1 VVPIFTYR
9 DDRKLFAVAGAII
22 VAALLALLQLEYARS
37 GRSSPLTTAI
47 TSIGA
52 WAQLAATTVTGA
64 IRDGAGNIAR
74 TPQLAHDN
82 GDLRT
87 QVAQLTAENAALNE
101 ALARTPAESALA
113 RAQLAAPDGIPANV
127 IGFDP
132 ENALHVIT
140 IDRGAKDHLNVD
152 DGVMTGDGVVGT
164 VVEVD
169 PLSAKVLLIN
179 DPTSRLTAQIQKGRW
194 WAIAVGTLTRVKLRF
209 ISQDA
214 KLHVG
219 DRVVT
224 GAGRSFRPGVPIGRI
239 SALEPM
245 NAGALDQS
253 AIVDPAANLNGL
265 TRVLVVPK

>member
-22 VAALLALLQLEYARS
+22 VAALLALLQLDFTRS
-37 GRSSPLTTAI
+37 GRPSPLTIVI
-47 TSIGA
+47 TTVSA
-52 WAQLAATTVTGA
+52 WAQLAAATVTNGT
-64 IRDGAGNIAR
+64 RDGVNSVVHL
-74 TPQLAHDN
+74 PQLAHDN
-82 GDLRT
+82 GDLRAD
-87 QVAQLTAENAALNE
+87 VARLTAENRVLSE
-101 ALARTPAESALA
+101 TLSRVPAEAALA
-113 RAQLAAPDGIPANV
+113 RAQVAEPNGIPANV

-140 IDRGAKDHLNVD
+140 IDRGAKDHLRTD
-152 DGVMTGDGVVGT
+152 DGVMTGDGVVGR

-179 DPTSRLTAQIQKGRW
+179 DPTSRLTAQVQRGRW

-214 KLHVG
+214 KLRVG

-224 GAGRSFRPGVPIGRI
+224 GEGRSFRAGVTIGRI
-239 SALEPM
+239 ATLEPM

-253 AIVDPAANLNGL
+253 AIVEPAANLGGL

>member
-1 VVPIFTYR
+1 MVPIFTYR

-22 VAALLALLQLEYARS
+22 VAALLALLQLDFTRS
-37 GRSSPLTTAI
+37 GRASPLTVVI
-47 TSIGA
+47 TTVTA
-52 WAQLAATTVTGA
+52 WAQFAASTVTNGA
-64 IRDGAGNIAR
+64 RDGANSVVQL
-74 TPQLAHDN
+74 PQLERDN
-82 GDLRT
+82 GELRAN
-87 QVAQLTAENAALNE
+87 VAQLTAENRELTE
-101 ALARTPAESALA
+101 TLARVPAEAALA
-113 RAQLAAPDGIPANV
+113 RAQAIEPKGIPANV

-140 IDRGAKDHLNVD
+140 IDRGAKDHLNTD
-152 DGVMTGDGVVGT
+152 DGVMTGDGVVGR
-164 VVEVD
+164 VIEVD

-179 DPTSRLTAQIQKGRW
+179 DPTSRLTAQVQRGRW

-224 GAGRSFRPGVPIGRI
+224 GEGRSFRAGVLIGRI
-239 SALEPM
+239 ATLEPM

-253 AIVDPAANLNGL
+253 AIVEPAANLGGL

>member
-1 VVPIFTYR
+1 MVPIFTYR
-9 DDRKLFAVAGAII
+9 DDRKLFAVAGALI
-22 VAALLALLQLEYARS
+22 VAALLALLQLDFNRS
-37 GRSSPLTTAI
+37 GRTSPLSAIVTTA
-47 TSIGA
+47 SA
-52 WAQLAATTVTGA
+52 WAQLAATTVTNAVRGGA
-64 IRDGAGNIAR
+64 DTVVH

-82 GDLRT
+82 ADLRA
-87 QVAQLTAENAALNE
+87 QVAQLQRENQTLNE
-101 ALARTPAESALA
+101 TLARVPAEAALA
-113 RAQLAAPDGIPANV
+113 RAQLIEPSGIPANV

-132 ENALHVIT
+132 DNALHVIT
-140 IDRGAKDHLNVD
+140 IDRGAKDHLQTD
-152 DGVMTGDGVVGT
+152 DGVLTGDGVVGR

-179 DPTSRLTAQIQKGRW
+179 DPTSRLTAQIAQGRW
-194 WAIAVGTLTRVKLRF
+194 WAIAVGTLTHVKLRF

-224 GAGRSFRPGVPIGRI
+224 GEGRSFRAGLPIGRI
-239 SALEPM
+239 ASLEPM

-253 AIVDPAANLNGL
+253 AIVEPAVDLAAL